1 MSATVVSVETGY
13 VEVAVYAGEAAP
25 VRLGS

>member
-25 VRLGS
+25 VHLGS

>member
-13 VEVAVYAGEAAP
+13 VEVAVYAAEATP
-25 VRLGS
+25 VRPGS